1 MSNNN
6 KKVMVSVIYSSPSQ
20 TNDKLKAF
28 LSNFQMLLNDINK
41 RQPSLSVIKKGDFN
55 SRCFKEGLKLFSL
68 TSSNGFSQLINEQT
82 HIQANSSSCIELAL
96 TDQVNLLVNSGVHAF
111 LHPNCHHHIVHSSF
125 NLNIYYPPS
134 YQRLIWDYKK
144 ADAKIIRKALDSVNW
159 KRLFDSRN
167 INAQVTALNGTN
179 LDVLRNYV
187 RNKYITIDDNDPVC
201 MNEII
206 KSKIKTK
213 ILLFKQYI
221 QNGRFEG
228 DFVFLVTLKTTI
240 NELISSTENLYY
252 ENLAKNLNNPLLQAK
267 TYCSILKTF
276 YNEKKIPIIPPL
288 LIDNNF
294 VTDIQTKANIF
305 NKFFA
310 EQ

>member
-1 MSNNN
+1 
-6 KKVMVSVIYSSPSQ
+6 
-20 TNDKLKAF
+20 
-28 LSNFQMLLNDINK
+28 
-41 RQPSLSVIKKGDFN
+41 
-55 SRCFKEGLKLFSL
+55 
-68 TSSNGFSQLINEQT
+68 
-82 HIQANSSSCIELAL
+82 
-96 TDQVNLLVNSGVHAF
+96 
-111 LHPNCHHHIVHSSF
+111 
-125 NLNIYYPPS
+125 
-134 YQRLIWDYKK
+134 
-144 ADAKIIRKALDSVNW
+144 
-159 KRLFDSRN
+159 
-167 INAQVTALNGTN
+167 
-179 LDVLRNYV
+179 
-187 RNKYITIDDNDPVC
+187 

-276 YNEKKIPIIPPL
+276 YNEKKIPIIPTL

>member
-1 MSNNN
+1 M
-6 KKVMVSVIYSSPSQ
+6 
-20 TNDKLKAF
+20 
-28 LSNFQMLLNDINK
+28 
-41 RQPSLSVIKKGDFN
+41 
-55 SRCFKEGLKLFSL
+55 
-68 TSSNGFSQLINEQT
+68 
-82 HIQANSSSCIELAL
+82 
-96 TDQVNLLVNSGVHAF
+96 
-111 LHPNCHHHIVHSSF
+111 
-125 NLNIYYPPS
+125 
-134 YQRLIWDYKK
+134 
-144 ADAKIIRKALDSVNW
+144 
-159 KRLFDSRN
+159 
-167 INAQVTALNGTN
+167 
-179 LDVLRNYV
+179 DVLRNYV

-276 YNEKKIPIIPPL
+276 YNEKKIPIFPPL